1 MAADQEREQPQTPTA
16 NNGRGRRLK
25 GAKSTTNT
33 SSTSPRKIAITKR
46 RAKMLGFREQGYTYD
61 QIARHFKVGTST
73 VCRDIFAAMD
83 AIIQEPAQRLL
94 KLELRRLDAMQSAH
108 YANALDGDTA
118 ATLAVLRVMQH
129 RAALLHSHDTSS
141 HVHLNMGLLFV
152 ESHAA
157 GTASLPSAGC
167 L

>member
-108 YANALDGDTA
+108 YANALDA
-118 ATLAVLRVMQH
+118 IPRPRLRCC
-129 RAALLHSHDTSS
+129 
-141 HVHLNMGLLFV
+141 GLCST
-152 ESHAA
+152 ERRYC
-157 GTASLPSAGC
+157 TRTIRRRMC
-167 L
+167 I